1 MSRVWPFLHS
11 FLSACRQRLLAR
23 ETLFCALALS
33 PLSLV
38 IMLKFPVL
46 WRDYDG
52 LGQITAP
59 PGHLIILAQPPLYP
73 FLSRLPILFVSA
85 LSGFAHPHL
94 FEININRPVLLNNL
108 GLGLLVTA
116 QHLALLFALALLVVT
131 CSRRALVRCVI
142 IIVLL
147 CHPVLFVIAQFVS
160 SEALATILAI
170 AVIAIA
176 VHLAS
181 EN

>member
-11 FLSACRQRLLAR
+11 FLSACRQRLFAR
-23 ETLFCALALS
+23 ETLLCALALS

-85 LSGFAHPHL
+85 LSGLAHPHSL
-94 FEININRPVLLNNL
+94 EVNLNRPVTPKQSRPRPP
-108 GLGLLVTA
+108 GHCAAPRASFHPRSFGRIV
-116 QHLALLFALALLVVT
+116 FAPRIRTDA
-131 CSRRALVRCVI
+131 
-142 IIVLL
+142 
-147 CHPVLFVIAQFVS
+147 
-160 SEALATILAI
+160 
-170 AVIAIA
+170 
-176 VHLAS
+176 
-181 EN
+181 